1 MAILVRDSRTDDHAA
16 IVAYNAALA
25 LETEGKTLDPDVLA
39 RGVTRALA
47 DPERLRYW
55 VAEDP
60 ATGRVVGQV
69 AITREWSDWRDGWL
83 WWLQSVYV
91 EADYRS
97 RGVFRSLYAT
107 LRAEARSAPDVIGI
121 RLYVESGN
129 ARAQATYRALGL
141 MPGGY
146 DVYEDLWI
154 GANTTGGD

>member
-1 MAILVRDSRTDDHAA
+1 
-16 IVAYNAALA
+16 
-25 LETEGKTLDPDVLA
+25 
-39 RGVTRALA
+39 
-47 DPERLRYW
+47 

-60 ATGRVVGQV
+60 ATGRVVGQA

-91 EADYRS
+91 EADYRN

-107 LRAEARSAPDVIGI
+107 IRAEARSAADVIGI

-129 ARAQATYRALGL
+129 ARAQATYRALGFV
-141 MPGGY
+141 PGGY

-154 GANTTGGD
+154 GAKTSGGD